1 MKDGRNVYRT
11 EMLLNWG
18 LEFAAII
25 YLTFQGISCGWP
37 KHVYLVLW
45 IQLLVLTVCT
55 FVRKVSF
62 RIQAVVFATVTLLG
76 IFISGFYIWNYQTIM
91 VLFLAGMVMIS
102 LYHSPWLSL
111 YGALL
116 FIPMIIYYIHIGKIQ
131 LGNVK
136 IAWEFRASVII
147 FVGIT
152 VVINLIHV
160 KEKRTRKR
168 LEEAAVAAQ
177 AAERSK
183 SDFLANMSHEIRTPM
198 NAIVGMCELALREQ
212 NLSDNVKEY
221 CYGIQNSGRS
231 LLAIINDILDFSK
244 IESGKMELI
253 EDEFNIASTMND
265 VINMAMTRMGDK
277 PIEIIVNGDPDI
289 PQGLLGD
296 EIRIRQLMINLM
308 TNAVKYTR
316 SGIIKLS
323 VSQTQ
328 REYGINLNFRVEDSG
343 IGISPENLEKLFES
357 FQQVDTRKNR
367 SEEGTGLGLA
377 ITKRLLNQMGGFIN
391 VESEYGKGSVF
402 SFVIPLR
409 VCDKTPFVNIHEAE
423 TFQTVGYMDESKIVD
438 ENVKKE
444 YVPFL
449 TQLGECL
456 DIDFQYFNDF
466 ERFKEFVENR
476 KVTHCF
482 TGKEEYLAHK
492 DFFDMLGRRLQMVI
506 IQNRKHSIIT
516 PPGMKCVYKPFYAL
530 SIASILNNESMI
542 ACLDMGKSITTSF
555 VAPKARVLIVD
566 DNVVNLQVA
575 VGLMQ
580 PYHMQ
585 VLTTE
590 SGKEAI
596 RVLASKDFDL
606 VFMDHMMPEMDG
618 VETTQIIRSRE
629 EEYFKKLPIIALTAN
644 AVNGARE
651 MFLEH
656 GFQGFLAKPI
666 ELSSL
671 DRILKQYIPV
681 ELQERDTMNEK
692 DMNSQR
698 EEQKVEQSEQEKA
711 LIDVETG
718 LVYTG
723 HNRDAYL
730 SILGTYVKKGKEKC
744 EVIRSLYTQE
754 DWKNYIIEVH
764 ALKSSS
770 LAVGAKILSEKA
782 KELELRGKSGDYGT
796 IREKNDALL
805 ELYAQV
811 LEAGMQIMEK
821 YQRESG
827 YQPEQQMAQ
836 ETECETITKE
846 QLEQLVSDISDAADS
861 FDVDAI
867 MELAKKAE
875 NYQFA
880 DVPLWDYAKKMEE
893 SADEFEYDQVTAV
906 ANLMLKEIGEKGA

>member
-1 MKDGRNVYRT
+1 M
-11 EMLLNWG
+11 
-18 LEFAAII
+18 
-25 YLTFQGISCGWP
+25 
-37 KHVYLVLW
+37 
-45 IQLLVLTVCT
+45 
-55 FVRKVSF
+55 
-62 RIQAVVFATVTLLG
+62 
-76 IFISGFYIWNYQTIM
+76 
-91 VLFLAGMVMIS
+91 
-102 LYHSPWLSL
+102 SL
-111 YGALL
+111 YGVIL
-116 FIPMIIYYIHIGKIQ
+116 FIPMIVYYIHSGKIQ

-147 FVGIT
+147 FAGIT
-152 VVINLIHV
+152 IVINLIHV
-160 KEKRTRKR
+160 KEKRTRKC

-277 PIEIIVNGDPDI
+277 PIEIIVNVDPDI

-357 FQQVDTRKNR
+357 FRQVDTRKNR

-391 VESEYGKGSVF
+391 VESEYGKGLVF
-402 SFVIPLR
+402 RFVIPLR
-409 VCDKTPFVNIHEAE
+409 VCDKTPFVNIREAE

-438 ENVKKE
+438 ENVIRE
-444 YVPFL
+444 YIPLL

-466 ERFKEFVENR
+466 ECFKEFVENR

-482 TGKEEYLAHK
+482 TGKEEYLAHR
-492 DFFDMLGRRLQMVI
+492 DFFDMLGRTLQMVI

-542 ACLDMGKSITTSF
+542 ACLDMGKSITASF
-555 VAPKARVLIVD
+555 VAPRARVLIVD

-596 RVLASKDFDL
+596 RVLGSKDFDL

-618 VETTQIIRSRE
+618 VETTQILRSRE

-651 MFLEH
+651 MFWEN
-656 GFQGFLAKPI
+656 GFQAFLAKPI
-666 ELSSL
+666 ELSAL
-671 DRILKQYIPV
+671 DCVLKQFIPS
-681 ELQERDTMNEK
+681 ELQEKTGINEK
-692 DMNSQR
+692 DMNFR
-698 EEQKVEQSEQEKA
+698 KEEQKVEQSEQEKE

-723 HNRDAYL
+723 HNEDAYF

-744 EVIRSLYTQE
+744 EIIRSLYEQE

-811 LEAGMQIMEK
+811 LETGMQIMEK
-821 YQRESG
+821 YQQESD

-836 ETECETITKE
+836 ETERKTITKE
-846 QLEQLVSDISDAADS
+846 QLERLVSDISDAADS

-875 NYQFA
+875 TYQFA
-880 DVPLWDYAKKMEE
+880 DVPLWDYAKKIEE
-893 SADEFEYDQVTAV
+893 SADEFEYDQVIAV
-906 ANLMLKEIGEKGA
+906 ANLMLQEIGEKGA